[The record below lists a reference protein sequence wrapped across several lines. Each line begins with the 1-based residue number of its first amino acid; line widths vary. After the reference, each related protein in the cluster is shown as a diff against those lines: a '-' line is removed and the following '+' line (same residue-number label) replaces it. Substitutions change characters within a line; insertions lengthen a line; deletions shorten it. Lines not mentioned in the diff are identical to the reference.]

1 MASKKLVIK
10 YTKHANYK
18 ILERNIE
25 IDYIKNT
32 IMNPDQKTSDMF
44 DESLEHFIK
53 KIDDKYL
60 RIIGKWESR
69 ETLIVISAFYDRR
82 IKRRENK

>member
-1 MASKKLVIK
+1 MPLKNLEIK
-10 YTKHANYK
+10 FTKHATDK
-18 ILERNIE
+18 LVERNIE
-25 IDYIKNT
+25 IDDIKNT
-32 IMNPDQKTSDMF
+32 IMNPDQKTSDRL
-44 DESLEHFIK
+44 DESLEHFTK

-60 RIIGKWESR
+60 RVIGKWESR